1 MTPAWALLDEL
12 RPSIADHRG
21 TGMARIAVEGPTVA
35 DALEAGLGSV
45 LPDICYLD
53 AWRLE
58 WLVATDLRLVADLSS
73 AGHQLY
79 AEAAAERLPTDLAA
93 ADEAL
98 ATIGCD

>member
-12 RPSIADHRG
+12 RASIADPHG
-21 TGMARIAVEGPTVA
+21 VGLERIARDGPVVA
-35 DALEAGLGSV
+35 DALATGLRSV

-53 AWRLE
+53 AWRLQ
-58 WLVATDLRLVADLSS
+58 WPVATDLRLVADLWS
-73 AGHQLY
+73 AGSLLY
-79 AEAAAERLPTDLAA
+79 AEAAAQRLAPDLAT